1 MAKFINYVYKSI
13 WNYIDR
19 KSLQRDSKIFKFHL
33 VISSLLFS
41 TIQSKRT
48 DRGCKILKLH
58 LVISFFLDDRGG
70 GKVRFLNLSQTLFF
84 SLLRTRNE
92 VQVVENAKGIAFPA
106 TWSRS
111 NSVLRS
117 DGRRCNV
124 LSNLLTTWTFTRRWD
139 ARIPPRVQETRCG
152 CARAPRFPPMNIIR
166 LVIFATH
173 ETPLPSPFLGDGD
186 TRCFLL
192 RPPRSFQFF
201 QPRGKGWA
209 NNSWSGVRCA
219 RIIIIILR
227 IPRSPWHDFSKFS
240 GTMSPRFYLYK

>member
-1 MAKFINYVYKSI
+1 M
-13 WNYIDR
+13 
-19 KSLQRDSKIFKFHL
+19 
-33 VISSLLFS
+33 
-41 TIQSKRT
+41 
-48 DRGCKILKLH
+48 
-58 LVISFFLDDRGG
+58 
-70 GKVRFLNLSQTLFF
+70 
-84 SLLRTRNE
+84 
-92 VQVVENAKGIAFPA
+92 ENAKGIAFPA
-106 TWSRS
+106 AWSRS

-173 ETPLPSPFLGDGD
+173 ETRLPSPFLGDGD
-186 TRCFLL
+186 TRRFLL

-219 RIIIIILR
+219 RR
-227 IPRSPWHDFSKFS
+227 NNNNNNSPNSEITLARFLQVLGDNE
-240 GTMSPRFYLYK
+240 SPVLFI